1 MISPEYLR
9 YFAFGISIAFAT
21 YCFAISDHLW
31 KKRFFRKLQLV
42 GAVLFAVGITLDIFR
57 LVDSTPGVV
66 SVTAAAAIIY
76 LTYFSLFRYL
86 YKLKFSVE
94 PYVTSASSTVGAPQL
109 DMFGS
114 ASKDGKAPKYSSD
127 RKITVADFAFSFLQ
141 ALVPAFTI
149 VALVGL
155 AKWLN

>member
-21 YCFAISDHLW
+21 YCFVMSNHLW
-31 KKRFFRKLQLV
+31 KSRFFGKLLLV
-42 GAVLFAVGITLDIFR
+42 GAVLCAAGITLDIFR
-57 LVDSTPGVV
+57 LVDSTRGVV
-66 SVTAAAAIIY
+66 SVAAAAAIIY

-94 PYVTSASSTVGAPQL
+94 PYVTSASSTVGTPPL

-114 ASKDGKAPKYSSD
+114 AYKDGKARKYSPD
-127 RKITVADFAFSFLQ
+127 RRITVGDFAFSFLQ